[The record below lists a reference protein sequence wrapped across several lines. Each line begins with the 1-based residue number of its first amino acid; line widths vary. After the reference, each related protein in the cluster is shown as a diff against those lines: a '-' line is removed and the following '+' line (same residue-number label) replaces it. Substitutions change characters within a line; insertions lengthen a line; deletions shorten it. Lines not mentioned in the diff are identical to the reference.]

1 MLPLRLSSVIGR
13 PIRPDLTALR
23 EDVHC
28 GSATQEIHPE
38 FRQETARF
46 VLESKRQIAHVR
58 RGVGA
63 DILGKW
69 IKAKRVHQGSADGH
83 SDASIQDEIARL
95 RRELAEA
102 KMDTKFLSKPSAS
115 FVMSHSNRKNLS

>member
-1 MLPLRLSSVIGR
+1 MLPLRLSSVIGH

-28 GSATQEIHPE
+28 GSATQEIHHE

-58 RGVGA
+58 RG
-63 DILGKW
+63 
-69 IKAKRVHQGSADGH
+69 SAQTFWANG
-83 SDASIQDEIARL
+83 
-95 RRELAEA
+95 
-102 KMDTKFLSKPSAS
+102 
-115 FVMSHSNRKNLS
+115 